1 MASVS
6 LTRVI
11 EKMKLENLTPE
22 IDVKHVKITQ
32 PDINR
37 PALQLAGYFEHFDAT
52 RLQIVGFVEYTYME
66 GMTDETRKEAY
77 EKLMAYDIPC
87 IVFSRDLKPDPIFL
101 ETAIRHQ
108 IPLLSTKKSTSDFMS
123 EIIRWLNV
131 KLAPCISVHGVLVDV
146 YGEGVLI
153 TGESGIGKSEA
164 ALELIRR
171 GHRLVTDDVVELRK
185 VSDDTLVGSAPDI
198 TKHFIELRGIGI
210 VDVKALFGAL
220 SVKDTQTIDL
230 VIRLEDWDK
239 DKEYD
244 RLGLEEN
251 YTEYL
256 GNKVV
261 CHNIPIRPGR
271 NLAVICETAAI
282 NHRQKKMGY
291 NAAKELYTRVQNS
304 LAKDVRRT
312 RMMSKYAFGVDVG
325 GTTVKLG
332 LFNDEG
338 QVLDKWEIPTV
349 KDNGGEKVLPDIAA
363 SIKNKM
369 QEKSITAADL
379 VGVGIGAPGAVNA
392 EGFMVNGAVNIGWG
406 SFDLAETLKKELD
419 LPVTVKAG
427 NDANVAALG
436 EMWQGGGKGYS
447 NLVAV
452 TLGTG
457 VGGGIIIDGRIL
469 TGTNGAGGEIG
480 HIHIEDNETEVCG
493 CKNKGC
499 LEQYASA
506 TGITRLANRRLAK
519 DDAPSMLRGGEISAK
534 TVFDAVKAGDKVA
547 IEIAEQFGEY
557 LGKGL
562 AAVAS
567 VVDPQIFVIGG
578 GVSKAGDILFK
589 YIEPSYKRCAFG
601 PCKQTK
607 FALAKLGNDAGIYG
621 AAALVLK

>member
-1 MASVS
+1 
-6 LTRVI
+6 
-11 EKMKLENLTPE
+11 
-22 IDVKHVKITQ
+22 
-32 PDINR
+32 
-37 PALQLAGYFEHFDAT
+37 
-52 RLQIVGFVEYTYME
+52 
-66 GMTDETRKEAY
+66 
-77 EKLMAYDIPC
+77 
-87 IVFSRDLKPDPIFL
+87 
-101 ETAIRHQ
+101 
-108 IPLLSTKKSTSDFMS
+108 
-123 EIIRWLNV
+123 
-131 KLAPCISVHGVLVDV
+131 
-146 YGEGVLI
+146 
-153 TGESGIGKSEA
+153 
-164 ALELIRR
+164 
-171 GHRLVTDDVVELRK
+171 
-185 VSDDTLVGSAPDI
+185 
-198 TKHFIELRGIGI
+198 
-210 VDVKALFGAL
+210 
-220 SVKDTQTIDL
+220 
-230 VIRLEDWDK
+230 
-239 DKEYD
+239 
-244 RLGLEEN
+244 
-251 YTEYL
+251 
-256 GNKVV
+256 
-261 CHNIPIRPGR
+261 
-271 NLAVICETAAI
+271 
-282 NHRQKKMGY
+282 
-291 NAAKELYTRVQNS
+291 
-304 LAKDVRRT
+304 
-312 RMMSKYAFGVDVG
+312 MSKYAFGVDVG

-369 QEKSITAADL
+369 QEKNITAADL

-392 EGFMVNGAVNIGWG
+392 DGFMVNGAVNIGWG

-419 LPVTVKAG
+419 LDVTVKAG

-457 VGGGIIIDGRIL
+457 VGGGIIIDGKIL

-480 HIHIEDNETEVCG
+480 HIHMEDNETEVCG

-506 TGITRLANRRLAK
+506 TGITRLA
-519 DDAPSMLRGGEISAK
+519 
-534 TVFDAVKAGDKVA
+534 
-547 IEIAEQFGEY
+547 
-557 LGKGL
+557 GL

-601 PCKQTK
+601 PCKQAK